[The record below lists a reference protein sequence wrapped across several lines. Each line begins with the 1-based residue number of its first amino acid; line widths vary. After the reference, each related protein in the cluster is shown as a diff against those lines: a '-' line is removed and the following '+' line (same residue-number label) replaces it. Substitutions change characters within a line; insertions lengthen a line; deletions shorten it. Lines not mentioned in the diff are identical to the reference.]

1 MNTTTPLM
9 LIGIGTAGCA
19 MARGVRRAFGDSI
32 RLLLTD
38 TDAET
43 GVAESP
49 FILLGGDRLSGRGT
63 GGNDVNGRMAADDSL
78 HTLDTALQGV
88 RLAVVLTALGG
99 GTGTGA
105 TIEIVKY
112 LHSRAITV
120 PVFATFPFKM
130 EGEERSRRA
139 RGALPLIAENANG
152 AFFIPLD
159 KLVQGEDNM
168 ATALRRAVDTLASGI
183 ALFWRLLEKPGYI
196 RLDLERL
203 HHLVEDAGRS
213 RFVALSAHGPNRVEE
228 LLANLSRAPLL
239 AEVSGSLQSVLLGVL
254 AGDDL
259 RLSECAA
266 LAKGVRAL
274 AGETV
279 PFNLATVN
287 DEATFADRLS
297 IVVFF
302 FEPRISAPNDNKV
315 GRGTSA
321 HSPRRSLKGTNVLA
335 IGPQSQGGR
344 FCNIEA
350 TFYHNENLDTPTYLR
365 KGILIES

>member
-1 MNTTTPLM
+1 MSATTPLL
-9 LIGIGTAGCA
+9 LIGVGTAGCA
-19 MARGVRRAFGDSI
+19 MARKVRDSFGDSI

-43 GVAESP
+43 GATDCP
-49 FILLGGDRLSGRGT
+49 FVLLGGDRLSGRGT

-112 LHSRAITV
+112 LHSRAIAV

-139 RGALPLIAENANG
+139 RGALPLIAENASG
-152 AFFIPLD
+152 AFFISLD

-168 ATALRRAVDTLASGI
+168 ALALSRAVDTLASGI

-196 RLDLERL
+196 QLGTEQL
-203 HHLVEDAGRS
+203 HHLVENAGRS
-213 RFVALSAHGPNRVEE
+213 RFASFSAQGPSRVQEVLDALSR
-228 LLANLSRAPLL
+228 SPLL
-239 AEVSGSLQSVLLGVL
+239 AEGSGPLQSVLLGVL

-279 PFNLATVN
+279 PFTLATVN
-287 DEATFADRLS
+287 DEAAFAGQLS
-297 IVVFF
+297 IVVLFI
-302 FEPRISAPNDNKV
+302 EPRISAPTEGKDGK
-315 GRGTSA
+315 GGHRTS
-321 HSPRRSLKGTNVLA
+321 RRSLKLGNVLA
-335 IGPQSQGGR
+335 IGPHTNSGR
-344 FCNIEA
+344 FSSTEA
-350 TFYHNENLDTPTYLR
+350 TYYNNENLDTPTYMR
-365 KGILIES
+365 KGIVIEP

>member
-1 MNTTTPLM
+1 MSATTPLL
-9 LIGIGTAGCA
+9 LIGVGTAGCT
-19 MARGVRRAFGDSI
+19 MARKVRDSFGNSI

-43 GVAESP
+43 GNTDCP
-49 FILLGGDRLSGRGT
+49 FVLLGGDRLSGRGA
-63 GGNDVNGRMAADDSL
+63 GGNDINGRLAAEDSL

-88 RLAVVLTALGG
+88 RLAVVLTSLGG

-112 LHSRAITV
+112 LHSRAIAV
-120 PVFATFPFKM
+120 PVFATLPFKM

-139 RGALPLIAENANG
+139 RGALPLIAENASG

-168 ATALRRAVDTLASGI
+168 AQALRRAVDTLAAGI

-196 RLDLERL
+196 KLGTEQL
-203 HHLVEDAGRS
+203 HRLVENAGRS
-213 RFVALSAHGPNRVEE
+213 RFAAFSAQGTNRVTEV
-228 LLANLSRAPLL
+228 LDNLSRAPLL
-239 AEVSGSLQSVLLGVL
+239 AEGTGALQAVLLGVL

-266 LAKGVRAL
+266 LAKGVQAL

-279 PFNLATVN
+279 PFTLATVN
-287 DEATFADRLS
+287 DEATFGGQLS
-297 IVVFF
+297 IVVLFL
-302 FEPRISAPNDNKV
+302 EPRISAPTDDK
-315 GRGTSA
+315 GGKGGSRGA
-321 HSPRRSLKGTNVLA
+321 RRNMKLGNILA
-335 IGPQSQGGR
+335 IGPHANSGR
-344 FCNIEA
+344 FSNTEA
-350 TFYHNENLDTPTYLR
+350 TYYNNENLDTPTYMR
-365 KGILIES
+365 KGIVIES